1 MQFGVSESIAHW
13 GRYRHNSV
21 AVHHNGEVTTYGNL
35 NSLVNSAAYHIS
47 QADIPNER
55 VGICVKSKFDFL
67 VSLAG
72 ILRAGKSAVLLNMGL
87 SDHSLIVNIEDAGVT
102 SFIHDDTYTERITN
116 LSKSC
121 EASRFLNIHKI
132 RKDSSPNQAIPYNT
146 RNPGDEWGVLFSS
159 GTTGIPKGIERDHNS
174 MITEL
179 VGWCLEL
186 GLNRE
191 TSFYIGRPIYYTG
204 GLVLSLST
212 LITCGRVILND
223 FKNDND
229 PNEVWNDYQAMTS
242 EISMS
247 WAFFVPDQIRAFTTI
262 AENLNTSPK
271 AARSILVMGAPISGQ
286 EKVKPSKLLN
296 CEVVESWG
304 NSESLG
310 TITEPDDLRIRP
322 NSIGRPFLTDE
333 LYIVDDNCN
342 QITQPEI
349 HGRIAGNEEGGFC
362 KYCNRPDAT
371 QQAKRNHLIISEDIG
386 YVDRD
391 GYFYICGRQQ
401 DSIVRNG
408 ETIFRSD
415 IERKLRGLK
424 WVSECFVSA
433 KAIDDTSV
441 ELVAVIVPSD
451 RHVTSKGDVL
461 DRLNAVLNSNE
472 QLSAVLFIDSMPHTP
487 SGKIDKAAVDKL
499 ARG

>member
-1 MQFGVSESIAHW
+1 
-13 GRYRHNSV
+13 
-21 AVHHNGEVTTYGNL
+21 VHHNGELTTYGNL

-72 ILRAGKSAVLLNMGL
+72 IVRAGKSAVLLNMGL
-87 SDHSLIVNIEDAGVT
+87 SDEALSVNIKDAEVT
-102 SFIHDDTYTERITN
+102 SFIYDDTFSERIIALTKG
-116 LSKSC
+116 LKKSH
-121 EASRFLNIHKI
+121 FLNIKKPTKDYSNKKAPEYKI
-132 RKDSSPNQAIPYNT
+132 R
-146 RNPGDEWGVLFSS
+146 NPEDEWGVLFSS

-179 VGWCLEL
+179 IGWCLEL

-191 TSFYIGRPIYYTG
+191 TSFYIGRPVYYTG

-229 PNEVWNDYQAMTS
+229 PNEIWGDYQSVLS
-242 EISMS
+242 ELPVS
-247 WAFFVPDQIRAFTTI
+247 WAFFVPEQIRAFTSI
-262 AENLNTSPK
+262 AETLRASPK
-271 AARSILVMGAPISGQ
+271 EARGILVMGAPISGQ
-286 EKVKPSKLLN
+286 EKVKASKLLN

-310 TITEPDDLRIRP
+310 TITDPDDIRTRP
-322 NSIGRPFLTDE
+322 NSIGKPFLTDE
-333 LYIVDDNCN
+333 LYIVDENCN
-342 QITQPEI
+342 QIIQPETY
-349 HGRIAGNEEGGFC
+349 GRIAGNEEGGFC

-433 KAIDDTSV
+433 KAINDTSV